1 VEQELKQEAERLLV
15 ENKVDYIVG
24 FEKGSRKF
32 TTRPLITR
40 DRSDIDR
47 LTINAF
53 MTGNLAKY
61 LTELK
66 DRVGIVARGCDSR
79 SIVSLIQDN
88 KVSRENLVI
97 LGLPCPGVIDLSKIG
112 ELVARDTEE
121 LEQIVSKDDGV
132 IVTAGDESKE
142 LPLSEVLFDGCL
154 SCEFPTPPEY
164 DILLGPLR
172 SPRTSAD
179 ARNDLEEF
187 GALPPEKRWQFWKQ
201 EFSRCIRC
209 YACRSACPMC
219 YCQECFVEETEPKW
233 IAAIPRWEEN
243 FLYQITRTIHL
254 AGRCTDCGACE
265 RACPVNIP
273 LRRMTRK
280 MYDLVSELYQ
290 YKAGVNQDLKPL
302 MAHYTDTDSEDFI
315 K

>member
-1 VEQELKQEAERLLV
+1 MEQELKQEAERLLM
-15 ENKVDYIVG
+15 EDKVDYIVG

-32 TTRPLITR
+32 TTRPLITG
-40 DRSDIDR
+40 DRSDIGR
-47 LTINAF
+47 LTVNAF

-66 DRVGIVARGCDSR
+66 GRVGIVARGCDSR
-79 SIVSLIQDN
+79 SVVSLIQDN

-112 ELVARDTEE
+112 ELVARETEE
-121 LEQIVSKDDGV
+121 LKEIVSKDDSV

-142 LPLSEVLFDGCL
+142 LPLSEVLFDSCL
-154 SCEFPTPPEY
+154 TCEFPTPAEY
-164 DILLGPLR
+164 DILLGPPR
-172 SPRTSAD
+172 SPRLNAD
-179 ARNDLEEF
+179 ARNNLEEF

-233 IAAIPRWEEN
+233 IAVIPGWEEN

-290 YKAGVNQDLKPL
+290 YKAGTNQDLKPL
-302 MAHYTDTDSEDFI
+302 MAHYADTDSEDFI